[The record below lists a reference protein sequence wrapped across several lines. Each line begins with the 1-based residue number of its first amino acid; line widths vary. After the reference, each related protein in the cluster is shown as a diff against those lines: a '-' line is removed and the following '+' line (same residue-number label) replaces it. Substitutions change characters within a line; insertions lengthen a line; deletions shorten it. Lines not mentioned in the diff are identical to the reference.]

1 MKNKLLIMIFAF
13 FAALQMASAI
23 DKMEEMVLDGSVP
36 LITFGID
43 STRNWWA
50 ITEPFAN
57 QVRVWI
63 NGEESKSFD
72 EVKKLVFS
80 PSGERY
86 AYFAK
91 HNGSWSVV
99 NETETV
105 PIGATEIGD
114 IVFSRES
121 ENLVYSYKE
130 ANQEYIVI
138 NGNRVP
144 VINKVDNSL
153 FVNRRGNK
161 YAYVSKNGSSY
172 SININGRETQL
183 FDTVKAVGFM
193 NDDKFIYAAQI
204 GNLWEIYSDDN
215 TLTESYSYI
224 SEADINPAGN
234 TAAFIAKLSNNYYI
248 TVTINNDYIEPL
260 YSQQYD
266 EITDLVIHPTD
277 ALVACNA
284 MLNNG
289 YFVLLNT
296 TEYSAEEACDKPK
309 FTYDGSELIYMTC
322 RLNCYIGING
332 KRHKI
337 SGFVSPD
344 IDFVKKPGDMSI
356 SYAGPNSILMQDIEG
371 SDLYA
376 SIIIDRI
383 ATPIYNWKTNYY
395 ETVASIGNRLYLIG
409 LRP

>member
-1 MKNKLLIMIFAF
+1 MKNKLLIMIFTFLAT
-13 FAALQMASAI
+13 LQIAGAVE
-23 DKMEEMVLDGSVP
+23 KLEEMILDGSVP

-50 ITEPFAN
+50 VTEPFAN

-63 NGEESKSFD
+63 NGKESKNFD
-72 EVKKLVFS
+72 EVKKLIFS
-80 PSGERY
+80 PSGDRY

-91 HNGSWSVV
+91 HNGGWNVV
-99 NETETV
+99 TESETI
-105 PIGATEIGD
+105 PISATEIGD
-114 IVFSRES
+114 IVFSRET
-121 ENLVYSYKE
+121 ENLVYSYME

-138 NGNRVP
+138 ND
-144 VINKVDNSL
+144 NKISVNNKLPNSL
-153 FVNRRGNK
+153 FVNRKGNK
-161 YAYVSKNGSSY
+161 YAYISNNGSTY
-172 SININGRETQL
+172 SLNINGRETQL
-183 FDTVKAVGFM
+183 FDTIKAVGFM
-193 NDDKFIYAAQI
+193 NDDKFIYAAQS
-204 GNLWEIYSDDN
+204 GNLWEIYSN
-215 TLTESYSYI
+215 EETLTESYSYI
-224 SEADINPAGN
+224 SEADMNPAGN
-234 TAAFIAKLSNNYYI
+234 TAAFIAKLSNNFYI
-248 TVTINNDYIEPL
+248 TVTINNDYVEPL

-266 EITDLVIHPTD
+266 EITDLVIHPSD

-309 FTYDGSELIYMTC
+309 FTHDGSELLYMTC

-332 KRHKI
+332 KKHKI
-337 SGFVSPD
+337 SGFANPD
-344 IDFVKKPGDMSI
+344 IDFVKKPGTMNI

-371 SDLYA
+371 SELYA

-383 ATPIYNWKTNYY
+383 ATPIYNWKTDYY

-409 LRP
+409 IRP